1 MLIYVFILTAVL
13 VSSPAAKQMGVTI
26 DDLPFL
32 YGRYLTDSAGAEC
45 FRDIL
50 DVLKKYNVRVI
61 GFVVGSQLHAS
72 REPLLDQFVAD
83 GHLVGNHTYTHPD
96 LNNTLIEWYKNDII
110 KCEAGISK
118 WVGRT
123 KYFRYPCLH
132 QGPTEIKYTAI
143 ADFLKADSFVN
154 VPVTIDNDDWLYNRE
169 FTKAL
174 KERDQITADSI
185 GQSYLEHMQAM
196 THYYD
201 SIAVAKLGRD
211 IKHILL
217 IHMSEINAIYLDS
230 LLNRYKAGGWEFITP
245 EEALTDS
252 LYRIKDTYIGEKGTS
267 WLLRF

>member
-1 MLIYVFILTAVL
+1 MLAGNSFAGKELA
-13 VSSPAAKQMGVTI
+13 VTI

-32 YGRYLTDSAGAEC
+32 YGRYLTDSAGTER

-50 DVLKKYNVRVI
+50 DVLKKHNVRVI
-61 GFVVGSQLHAS
+61 GFVVGSQLDSS
-72 REPLLDQFVAD
+72 RAPLLDQFVAD

-96 LNNTLIEWYKNDII
+96 LNNTLIEWYKDDII
-110 KCEAGISK
+110 KCEAAISK
-118 WVGRT
+118 WVGET

-132 QGPTEIKYTAI
+132 QGPTEIKYTVI

-169 FTKAL
+169 FAKAL
-174 KERDQITADSI
+174 KERDQIAADSI
-185 GQSYLEHMQAM
+185 GQSYLKHMQAM
-196 THYYD
+196 TLYYD

-217 IHMSEINAIYLDS
+217 IHMSELNAVYLDS
-230 LLNRYKAGGWEFITP
+230 LLSWYETQGWKFITP
-245 EEALTDS
+245 EEALTDP
-252 LYRIKDTYIGEKGTS
+252 LYQIKDTYIGKNGTS